1 MADAPISFARG
12 APGPALVPAD
22 ELAEC
27 AHAVARRDGTRI
39 FSYGPGGGYA
49 PLREWIAERH
59 GVPPSRVV
67 LTVGGL
73 QGIAFYAAE
82 QLARVPG
89 RVLVEA
95 PSYDRPLKILAR
107 EGAEVVTVEMDD
119 EGLDP
124 DALQAELAGRHDRPS
139 FLYTIPTFQNPSGR
153 TLSEDRRA
161 RLVEIAREHEL
172 AILEDDPYGLIRFE
186 GEPRTSLRELEGG
199 ELVTY
204 TSSFSKTVAPGV
216 RTGYFLL
223 PERHAGAFEDRAI
236 STYIT
241 PPFLPQA
248 IVSEF
253 VERGRFEPNLQRVCG
268 ELRARRD
275 AMLQALE
282 DASPAGATWSKPAG
296 GYFVWLEVDGADT
309 AELARRSE
317 AAGVAFIPGNAF
329 FPAGSGGGASAAR
342 LAFSYESPERIGEGI
357 ARLAALLAG

>member
-1 MADAPISFARG
+1 VADAPISFARG
-12 APGPALVPAD
+12 APGPALIPAD

-27 AHAVARRDGTRI
+27 AHAVARRDGTRV

-59 GVPPSRVV
+59 DVPPSRVV

-82 QLARVPG
+82 QLARAPG

-107 EGAEVVTVEMDD
+107 EGVEIVAVPMDD

-124 DALQAELAGRHDRPS
+124 LALAAELASRRERPS

-186 GEPRTSLRELEGG
+186 GEPRMTLRELEGG

-223 PERHAGAFEDRAI
+223 PERHADAFEDRAV

-253 VERGRFEPNLQRVCG
+253 VVRGRFEPNLQRVCG
-268 ELRARRD
+268 ELRRRRD

-282 DASPAGATWSKPAG
+282 DASLVGATWSKPAG

-317 AAGVAFIPGNAF
+317 AAGVAFIAGNAF

-357 ARLAALLAG
+357 ARLAALLAD